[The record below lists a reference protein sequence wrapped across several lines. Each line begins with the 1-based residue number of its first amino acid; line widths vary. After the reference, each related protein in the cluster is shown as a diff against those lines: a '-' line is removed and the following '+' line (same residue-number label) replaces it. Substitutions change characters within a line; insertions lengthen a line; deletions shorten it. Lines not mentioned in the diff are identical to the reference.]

1 MYDIS
6 SFGELA
12 QAAALTPEGIEPSFN
27 ATSYI
32 VHLGNENIV
41 LRIGEYN
48 QRLDTLLEEANQ
60 QTWAWITAANPG
72 AQQVSEKVN
81 AARFREMLALVSHQ
95 KLKYLAA
102 DAVPDSPGWPIE
114 PGLFIFGIPLESAL
128 DIGRQFGQLAIL
140 AGSKNRVPQLHYC
153 DVST

>member
-12 QAAALTPEGIEPSFN
+12 QASASSHDGIEPSFN

-32 VHLGNENIV
+32 VHLGHENLT

-48 QRLDTLLEEANQ
+48 QQLDTLLEQSGHYA
-60 QTWAWITAANPG
+60 WAWITAANPG

-81 AARFREMLALVSHQ
+81 AARFRELLMLVSQHKFQ
-95 KLKYLAA
+95 YLAA

-114 PGLFIFGIPLESAL
+114 PGLFIFGITLQYALE
-128 DIGRQFGQLAIL
+128 IGRKFGQIAIL
-140 AGSKNRVPQLHYC
+140 AGGKNRPLQLHYC
-153 DVST
+153 DVQT